1 MRPSLKTFLKTMQI
15 KSAAL
20 LVAAAIW
27 LPCLHFFYKP
37 DPAEYRSSTGVA
49 PKARMLAARHIRLW
63 TDPDSRERELAKMQ
77 SRNPEW
83 DFMSRTFFVLSLANM
98 ALRDP
103 SYRQQACEIIDLI
116 VDHTLKLEREKGLH
130 HFLLGYAHEGR
141 WTVQP
146 ARSIFVDGE
155 IALMLA
161 ARRFVEERPAYAAPL
176 SQRVT
181 IMIERMRQS
190 PVLCAESYPD
200 ECWLFCNTV
209 ALAAIRMADVLD
221 GTDHSTFLAEWVRTA
236 EEKLI
241 EPTTG
246 ILISSFAVHG
256 EPAPCGFGPE
266 GSTIWMAAH
275 LLEIVDRDLASDQ
288 YRRARKEL
296 ARSFVGFGYAR
307 EWPVSCA
314 GPADVDSGPIVP
326 LLGASASSSGLAIL
340 AAAAFDDRSFLTGLL
355 ASLNFVG
362 FPVER
367 DGQLRY
373 CASNPV
379 GDAVLLYAMVLG
391 PLWDEVERRSKT

>member
-1 MRPSLKTFLKTMQI
+1 MKPNI
-15 KSAAL
+15 KILLTAVRIKLAVL
-20 LVAAAIW
+20 LVATAIW
-27 LPCLHFFYKP
+27 MPCLHFFYKP
-37 DPAEYRSSTGVA
+37 DPADYRSAAGIA
-49 PKARMLAARHIRLW
+49 PKARLLAARHIHLW

-98 ALRDP
+98 ALRDA

-130 HFLLGYAHEGR
+130 HFLLSYAHENR
-141 WTVQP
+141 WVVQP

-155 IALMLA
+155 IALMIA
-161 ARRFVEERPAYAAPL
+161 ARRLVEERPAYAAPL
-176 SQRVT
+176 SQRVEL
-181 IMIERMRQS
+181 MVERMRKS
-190 PVLCAESYPD
+190 PVLCGESYPD

-209 ALAAIRMADVLD
+209 ALAAIRMADALD
-221 GTDHSTFLAEWVRTA
+221 GTDHSAFLAEWLKTA
-236 EEKLI
+236 KEKLV

-246 ILISSFAVHG
+246 ILISAFTVHG
-256 EPAPCGFGPE
+256 RPALCGFGPE

-275 LLEIVDRDLASDQ
+275 LLETVDREFARDQ

-296 ARSFVGFGYAR
+296 ARSVVGFGYAR
-307 EWPVSCA
+307 EWPVSCT
-314 GPADVDSGPIVP
+314 GPADIDSGPIVP
-326 LLGASASSSGLAIL
+326 LLGASASSSGLGIL
-340 AAAAFDDRSFLTGLL
+340 AAAAFDDRPFFTDLLT
-355 ASLNFVG
+355 SLNFLG
-362 FPVER
+362 FPVEE